1 MVGYYTPTG
10 HFFES
15 LSLLLWPSSIFLMA
29 TDGHEDSTSLVAS
42 VFAVSFVAN
51 GLLYA
56 VIGVVFGA
64 ARKLMDRA

>member
-1 MVGYYTPTG
+1 
-10 HFFES
+10 
-15 LSLLLWPSSIFLMA
+15 MA